1 MTGNRQ
7 AVVLEPVEHDD
18 RRQAQRYKLRAP
30 GLVADESGAYDCI
43 VADISIGGAMLEGD
57 LPLTKGQKVALAF
70 DSLIGI
76 FGDVVHTREGFVGV
90 KFSGGDDQSLILM
103 NWVDARLR
111 PARL

>member
-1 MTGNRQ
+1 MTEGRP
-7 AVVLEPVEHDD
+7 AVVLEAVDHDD

-30 GLVADESGAYDCI
+30 GLVADEHGAYDCI

-57 LPLTKGQKVALAF
+57 LPLEKGQTIALAF

-76 FGDVVHTREGFVGV
+76 FGDVVHTRDGFVGV
-90 KFSGGDDQSLILM
+90 KFINGDDQSLTLM
-103 NWVDARLR
+103 NWVEARLN